1 MADLTLKSSLTMEE
15 IEDNFKEMDFFHEL
29 MDGLTEALAESKGQ
43 AAAETFK
50 RKRSLPTVDVCQTR
64 KSLQL
69 TQKGF
74 ADVLGVSSRTVE
86 AWEAGR
92 TTPTPTALKLIYLI
106 NEDNSLVQ
114 KLKTV

>member
-1 MADLTLKSSLTMEE
+1 MADLVLKSSLSIKQ
-15 IEDNFKEMDFFHEL
+15 IENNFKDMEFFNEL

-43 AAAETFK
+43 AAANTFT
-50 RKRSLPTVDVCQTR
+50 RKRSLPAVDVRQTR
-64 KSLQL
+64 KSLHL

-92 TTPTPTALKLIYLI
+92 TTPTPTAMKLIYLI
-106 NEDNSLVQ
+106 HEDNSLVQ
-114 KLKTV
+114 KLL